1 MIDHLTF
8 MRTAPYQEKQRR
20 NKMSLTKEEIKEIE
34 KVIDQKTAKAFL
46 IILDKI
52 GRANLSIPNIR
63 AYVQEKI
70 SKNKGE

>member
-1 MIDHLTF
+1 
-8 MRTAPYQEKQRR
+8 
-20 NKMSLTKEEIKEIE
+20 MSLTKEEIKEIE